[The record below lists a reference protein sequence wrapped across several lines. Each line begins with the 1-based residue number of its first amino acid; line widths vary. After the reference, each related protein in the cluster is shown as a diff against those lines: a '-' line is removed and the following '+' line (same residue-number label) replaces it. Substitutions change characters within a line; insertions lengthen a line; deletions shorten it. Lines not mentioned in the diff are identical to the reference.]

1 MKKKIFNLLVAI
13 GNILGVNKLVIK
25 LYKSAFDKTIALSQ
39 KDRIFGEFTDSF
51 NQTHKLHTEIR
62 DLIKPGWQAM
72 FDVPKSQKTPP
83 KDKIVKKL
91 NEWQNRLIT
100 IENYLAAY
108 DLTIKG
114 KNVMEI
120 GAYDGATA
128 YALAKFGANKVI
140 GSDIATYY
148 IIQTPGVEI
157 TVEDVQLQ
165 NKKLAEL
172 RNIFAKEVNSEIA
185 NNVSFQEDNIC
196 NSSIP
201 SESLDV
207 ILSWEVLEHITKPE
221 NAFKEMAR
229 ILKPGG
235 IAFHE
240 YNPFF
245 SIYGGHSLCT
255 LDFFWG
261 HARLN
266 NDDFERYVTEI
277 RPNEKEVALS
287 FYNDALN
294 RMTLAQL
301 EQYITNA
308 GLKIVNVMPMIDR
321 EHLTHLDSS
330 TIKQIQN
337 LYPSLTLHDLI
348 APFVWVLFQKP

>member
-51 NQTHKLHTEIR
+51 NQKHKLHTEIR

-245 SIYGGHSLCT
+245 SIYGGH
-255 LDFFWG
+255 
-261 HARLN
+261 
-266 NDDFERYVTEI
+266 
-277 RPNEKEVALS
+277 KEVALS